1 VAAALVVGGAVTLAC
16 SSEGLVPDVTT
27 DPIEDRPP
35 ATDTRTVDPPTFS
48 NLPVTQP

>member
-1 VAAALVVGGAVTLAC
+1 MGALLVVGAAAMLSC
-16 SSEGLVPDVTT
+16 SSDDLVPDVTT
-27 DPIEDRPP
+27 DRTDDRPP